1 MASTS
6 YLFMFM
12 LMRLLFLLHTFHPVM
27 VTKSYSSA
35 QPLCHNN
42 EHAALIQFKQSLS
55 LRENASGDPF
65 AYPKVASWKLGRD
78 ADCCTWDGVKCD
90 QDTGH
95 VIGLVLNSSFLYGS
109 IDSNSSLFNLV
120 HLQTLNLA
128 DNDFNYSRIP
138 SEIIRFS
145 MLSTLNLSLSVFC
158 GQIPSEISGLS
169 RLVSLDLS
177 GNTDFTYS
185 SRFLK
190 LEKPGLRGLVQ
201 NLTYLKELFLSE
213 VDISSQVPENLGNL
227 TSLRSLRLK
236 NCGLYGEF
244 PTAIFHLPNLEIL
257 SAGVNENL
265 TGSLPEFHQNSPLK
279 ILVLRGT
286 NFSGVL
292 PYSIG
297 NLSSLS
303 VLRLSD
309 CHFSSYLPASLNNLT
324 LLTYLGLSTN
334 QFSGPIPILE
344 SLSQLTTLSLSS
356 NKLDGGDLF
365 WLGKLTK
372 LTELDLGLA
381 NLSGEIPSSLANLTE
396 LAQIDLGDN
405 QLAGEIPSWLTNMT
419 QAIYID
425 LSDNEFQGQIP
436 SSFRQL
442 KNIDFLSLT
451 SNKLSGTV
459 EADIFLSL
467 RKLTQLQLSGNR
479 ITLLH
484 NNKTN
489 DTLPRFSLLLL
500 DQCNITEF
508 PHFLRFQDELEALTL
523 TDNKIRGKIPEWVS
537 NISKETLQTIDF
549 GYNMLEGFEKLPEVL
564 PWVNLGSLYLSYNML
579 RGPLPVPSL
588 KIFDYQVSSNSLIG
602 EIPSSFCEM
611 SDVQTLDFSNNNMHG
626 TIPPCL
632 GNLSSLVVLDLK
644 GNKFSGN
651 ILQTYKEGNN
661 LRMIDLSQNLLVG
674 QIPRSLA
681 SCTNL
686 EILDFGDNQIEDTF
700 PFWLGALP
708 RLRIL
713 VLRSNRFH
721 GAVEGPIM
729 NEDFPELRVIDLSNN
744 GFSGNLPLGWNAMK
758 ISYVD
763 QLAYLKANITT
774 LMQERTWDLSF
785 DYTMTIT
792 TKSVKTNYEKILNVF
807 IVIDLS
813 SNKFKGEIPYSIGS
827 LKGLHSLNLSNNDL
841 IGPIP
846 PSLGQLSY
854 LESLD
859 LSRNRLSGEIPAQ
872 LVLLNF
878 LAVLFMS
885 YNNLSGPVPKGKQF
899 DTFQNDSYVG
909 NLALCGEPLSR
920 RCGDR
925 GTTPPLTIEQGDDFE
940 FLSGV
945 DWVVICLGIGSG
957 LVVGLISGRILAT
970 RNHEW
975 LVEKFGMKKA
985 NGRRQ
990 RKMGQ
995 RS

>member
-1 MASTS
+1 
-6 YLFMFM
+6 
-12 LMRLLFLLHTFHPVM
+12 M

-55 LRENASGDPF
+55 LCENASGDPS
-65 AYPKVASWKLGRD
+65 AYPKVASWKLERD
-78 ADCCTWDGVKCD
+78 SDCCTWDGVECNK
-90 QDTGH
+90 DTGH
-95 VIGLVLNSSFLYGS
+95 VIGLVLNSSFLFGS

-138 SEIIRFS
+138 SEIVRFS
-145 MLSTLNLSLSVFC
+145 MLSTLNLSWSVFY

-169 RLVSLDLS
+169 KLVSLDLS
-177 GNTDFTYS
+177 RNNDFAYYP
-185 SRFLK
+185 RFLK

-201 NLTYLKELFLSE
+201 NLTKLKELYLSH
-213 VDISSQVPENLGNL
+213 VDISSQVPESLGNL
-227 TSLRSLRLK
+227 TSLRSLILR
-236 NCGLYGEF
+236 NCRLYGEF

-257 SAGVNENL
+257 SALDNENL
-265 TGSLPEFHQNSPLK
+265 TGSLPEFNRNSPLK
-279 ILVLRGT
+279 ILALSYT

-303 VLRLSD
+303 KLDLSA
-309 CHFSSYLPASLNNLT
+309 CQFSSYLPDSLNNLT
-324 LLTYLGLSTN
+324 LLTNLFLDYN
-334 QFSGPIPILE
+334 QFNGPIPILE
-344 SLSQLTTLSLSS
+344 SLSQLTTLSLSL

-372 LTELDLGLA
+372 LTELDLIGLA
-381 NLSGEIPSSLANLTE
+381 NLSGDIPSSFANLTQLE
-396 LAQIDLGDN
+396 IINLPDN
-405 QLAGEIPSWLTNMT
+405 QLAGEIPSWLTNLT
-419 QAIYID
+419 EAIYID
-425 LSDNEFQGQIP
+425 LANNQFQGQIP
-436 SSFRQL
+436 SSFPQL
-442 KNIDFLSLT
+442 KNLDSLSLAN
-451 SNKLSGTV
+451 NKLSGTV

-500 DQCNITEF
+500 GHCNITEF
-508 PHFLRFQDELEALTL
+508 PHFLRFQDELEALSL
-523 TDNKIRGKIPEWVS
+523 AGNKICGKIPEWVS
-537 NISKETLQTIDF
+537 NMSKETLGTIDLQN
-549 GYNMLEGFEKLPEVL
+549 NMLEGFEQLPEVL
-564 PWVNLGSLYLSYNML
+564 PWVNLGSLDLSNNML

-588 KIFDYQVSSNSLIG
+588 KIFNYQVSSNSLTG
-602 EIPSSFCEM
+602 EIPLSFCGM
-611 SDVQTLDFSNNNMHG
+611 SVVQTLDFANNNMHG

-632 GNLSSLVVLDLK
+632 GNLSSLLVLDLK

-651 ILQTYKEGNN
+651 ILQTYREGNN
-661 LRMIDLSQNLLVG
+661 LRMIDLSQNLLEG

-681 SCTNL
+681 NCINL
-686 EILDFGDNQIEDTF
+686 EILDLGDNQIEDTF

-721 GAVEGPIM
+721 GVVEGPIM
-729 NEDFPELRVIDLSNN
+729 NEDFPVLRVIDLSNN

-758 ISYVD
+758 ITPID

-774 LMQERTWDLSF
+774 LIQERKWDLSF
-785 DYTMTIT
+785 DYTITIT
-792 TKSVKTNYEKILNVF
+792 TKSVKTNYEKILVVF
-807 IVIDLS
+807 IAFDLS
-813 SNKFKGEIPYSIGS
+813 SNKFKGEIPYSVGS
-827 LKGLHSLNLSNNDL
+827 LKGLQSLNLSNNDL

-846 PSLGQLSY
+846 PSLGQLSR

-859 LSRNRLSGEIPAQ
+859 LSRNKLSGEIPAQ

-878 LAVLFMS
+878 LAVLSMS

-920 RCGDR
+920 RCEDR
-925 GTTPPLTIEQGDDFE
+925 GTTPPLTIEQGDDYE
-940 FLSGV
+940 FPIGV
-945 DWVVICLGIGSG
+945 DWVVICLGLGSG
-957 LVVGLISGRILAT
+957 LVVGLISGRILAI

-975 LVEKFGMKKA
+975 LMEKFGMNKV

-990 RKMGQ
+990 RKRGQ